1 MSEFSSDQIAAF
13 RDAFE
18 LFDRTGAGTIAYK
31 ECSSLARCFGY
42 SPTDAFVKN
51 LLSGGDGV
59 TEMETELS
67 KKDMEEKM
75 ISLDEFLPH
84 LWNISQAPDPG
95 NYEDFF
101 EGLKVFDKNGQ
112 GLVSSAELRHVL
124 TSLGEKMTGDEVE
137 KLCEGLEDNN
147 GEVNYDIFIKTLM
160 SDKQGIWSP
169 ESAE

>member
-1 MSEFSSDQIAAF
+1 MSEFTEDQIAAF

-51 LLSGGDGV
+51 LLSGGDGI
-59 TEMETELS
+59 TELENELS
-67 KKDMEEKM
+67 NKDMEEKM
-75 ISLDEFLPH
+75 ITLDEFLPH

-95 NYEDFF
+95 NYEDFY

-124 TSLGEKMTGDEVE
+124 TSLGEKMTAQEVE
-137 KLCEGLEDNN
+137 KLCEGLENN
-147 GEVNYDIFIKTLM
+147 DGEVNYDIFIKTLM
-160 SDKQGIWSP
+160 SDKEGIWTP
-169 ESAE
+169 EE